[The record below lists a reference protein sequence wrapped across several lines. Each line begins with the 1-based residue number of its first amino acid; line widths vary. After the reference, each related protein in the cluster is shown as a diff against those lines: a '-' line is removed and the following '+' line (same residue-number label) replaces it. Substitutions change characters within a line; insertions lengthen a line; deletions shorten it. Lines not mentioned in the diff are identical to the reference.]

1 MSRDELADEDS
12 PKKFC
17 LQKLVEVASLN
28 MNRVRFQWQSIWRT
42 LGEHFTW
49 VGSHKNLNVVIY
61 AIDSLRQ
68 LADKFLEKEERKNF
82 SYQKMFLKP
91 FNTIM
96 LNNLHSGQKEIK
108 EYIVMCIAALCHQ
121 KAKFIKSGWEVI
133 LNIFTLAAQD
143 TETHLV
149 VQSF

>member
-1 MSRDELADEDS
+1 MAGSSLQSQVQALGGADAGLDA
-12 PKKFC
+12 
-17 LQKLVEVASLN
+17 LIVAAFDGTGAFADAAAAADDAGCPA
-28 MNRVRFQWQSIWRT
+28 RKEFVVKSISQP
-42 LGEHFTW
+42 L
-49 VGSHKNLNVVIY
+49 SIQPL
-61 AIDSLRQ
+61 
-68 LADKFLEKEERKNF
+68 
-82 SYQKMFLKP
+82 KMFLKP